1 MLQKEILQKQKELI
15 QQQRELAQ
23 QQLDAGRK
31 QAEAGIRAGGGEVHP
46 NADEWYISRNDLGQ
60 KAIDGAM
67 QLVEDVLGGVSD
79 FLDSLFDGSKK

>member
-15 QQQRELAQ
+15 QQQKKLAQ
-23 QQLDAGRK
+23 QQLDAGR
-31 QAEAGIRAGGGEVHP
+31 QHAEAGIRAGGGEVHP
-46 NADEWYISRNDLGQ
+46 NADEWFAAQNDLGQ